1 MTSSI
6 RIMPVL
12 FAAGILLFCAAF
24 FLRPS
29 SSHSSAA
36 GEHRPVIVELFTS
49 EGCSSCPP
57 ADALLGHLRQ
67 DLAAQQ
73 IEVVPLG
80 FRVDYWN
87 SLGWNDR
94 FSSAE
99 FTRRQEDYIKT
110 MKLDGPYTPQM
121 VVNGEAEFV
130 GNDASQAHSSITH
143 AANQPQTAEIKISPA
158 ADNKLL
164 VQVKTHG
171 ATDGSAVMLAITEDN
186 LSTKIGAGE
195 NNGRTLHHASV
206 VRTLKEI
213 GKLHGGSFE
222 TAVPLNLEKD
232 WKRNDLRT
240 VVFVQDGPGGRIE
253 GAASVALPDQLR

>member
-158 ADNKLL
+158 RRLAR
-164 VQVKTHG
+164 VKTMDARCIMHRWCG
-171 ATDGSAVMLAITEDN
+171 RLKRSASYTAAALKRRCRSIWKKTGSGMICGPWYLCRMVPAAGLKALLQLPCRTSCADVRPN
-186 LSTKIGAGE
+186 LS
-195 NNGRTLHHASV
+195 S
-206 VRTLKEI
+206 
-213 GKLHGGSFE
+213 S
-222 TAVPLNLEKD
+222 
-232 WKRNDLRT
+232 
-240 VVFVQDGPGGRIE
+240 
-253 GAASVALPDQLR
+253 S

>member
-1 MTSSI
+1 MPSSI
-6 RIMPVL
+6 RIAPLLLATGIFIFCATSFLRSAKPVL
-12 FAAGILLFCAAF
+12 ATAG
-24 FLRPS
+24 
-29 SSHSSAA
+29 
-36 GEHRPVIVELFTS
+36 HRSVIVELFTS

-73 IEVVPLG
+73 IEVLPLG
-80 FRVDYWN
+80 FHVDYWN

-99 FTRRQEDYIKT
+99 FTRRQQDYTKT

-130 GNDASQAHSSITH
+130 GNDAAQAHGMIIR
-143 AANQPQTAEIKISPA
+143 AANQPQNAEIKISPA
-158 ADNKLL
+158 PDSKLF
-164 VQVKTHG
+164 VQVKTP
-171 ATDGSAVMLAITEDN
+171 GSADNSAVLLAITEDN

-195 NNGRTLHHASV
+195 NNGRTLHHAAV
-206 VRTLKEI
+206 VRAFKEI
-213 GKLHGGSFE
+213 GKLHAGRFE
-222 TAVPLNLEKD
+222 AAVPLSLQKD
-232 WKRNDLRT
+232 WKRNDLRI

-253 GAASVALPDQLR
+253 SAASVALPDQLR